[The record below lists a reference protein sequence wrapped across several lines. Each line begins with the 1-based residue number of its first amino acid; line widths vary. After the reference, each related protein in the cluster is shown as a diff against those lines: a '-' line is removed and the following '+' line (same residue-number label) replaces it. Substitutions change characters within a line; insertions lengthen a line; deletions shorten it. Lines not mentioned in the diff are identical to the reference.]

1 MTTNDLDILFPSL
14 ITTEKDYRRAAAETE
29 ALARGGSSKSHAA
42 AAALNRECAAWRNY
56 VNAGGSFSLFT
67 TPANRRKK
75 AFTRVLADYQRLK
88 NF

>member
-14 ITTEKDYRRAAAETE
+14 ITAEKDYRRAAAETE

-42 AAALNRECAAWRNY
+42 ALNRECAAWRDY

>member
-29 ALARGGSSKSHAA
+29 ALARGGSSKSY
-42 AAALNRECAAWRNY
+42 AAALTRECAAWRNY